1 MTSSNDPVSTPR
13 SRRSPLVERIVVWS
27 VHHRALAIGGWFAV
41 VLIGLLAG
49 VLVTGDEARTT
60 DPGEAGRAQ
69 QVIRAERADE
79 VVRENVLIQGK
90 NGQPFTDPAVRAAAE
105 DVVTTLRGLTG
116 QVTDIR
122 SPLDAGATQLVSA
135 DGRSGLVSFQIATPV
150 EDIPKNFDQSAA
162 AIEQVGE
169 RHSDVR
175 VLQAGDMSITAA
187 ANGAYDDDFR
197 RAEIITL
204 PVTIVILL
212 IVFGALVAAGIPLLL
227 SLTAVLATLGL
238 LQAIGH
244 WMPINS
250 TVASMVLL
258 IGMAVGIDYSLF
270 YLRREREERH
280 AGKSV
285 QEALRVT
292 ARTSGHAVV
301 VSGFTVMFCLAG
313 LFLSGLDV
321 FNGVAVGTILVVG
334 LAVLG
339 SVTVLPALLALLGHR
354 VDRGRL
360 PWLGRRRTDAG
371 DSKVWSRV
379 SGAAIRQPLLWGA
392 LATLLLF
399 CLAAPAAHLKL
410 RDPSLTDSLPRS
422 LPAVDAVARIEE
434 AFPGGPSPAQV
445 VIWGEQVDSPAVEA
459 AVRRLGSEVVARPD
473 EFGTTLSTAK
483 VGDALIVKVPLAG
496 TGTDEV
502 SNRSLAALR
511 EDLLP
516 QTVGAVDGVEVAVA
530 GDTAV
535 AHDFAETLSARTP
548 WIFGLVLVLAFL
560 LLTVTFRSLT
570 IPVVS
575 ILLNLMSIGAA
586 YGVIVWGF
594 QDGHLASLLGFTSY
608 DGVVSWLPLFMFVIL
623 FGLSMD
629 YHIFILSRIRERWL
643 AGADPKTAIT
653 RGISSSAGVVTSAA
667 VIMVAVFS
675 IFVTLTAIEYKML
688 GVGMAVAVL
697 IDVTV
702 VRGVLLP
709 AVLSLL
715 GRSAW
720 AFPGRGG
727 DRRPQPAP
735 EGRVPVADATGS
747 VAAVNAS
754 AGQQ

>member
-1 MTSSNDPVSTPR
+1 MTSSNDPVSTSPSPR
-13 SRRSPLVERIVVWS
+13 PPLVERIVLWS
-27 VHHRALAIGGWFAV
+27 VRHRALAIGGWFAV

-49 VLVTGDEARTT
+49 VLVTGKEARTT

-79 VVRENVLIQGK
+79 QVRENVLVQGK
-90 NGQPFTDPAVRAAAE
+90 NGESFTDPVVRRAAE
-105 DVVTTLRGLTG
+105 DLVSTLRGMSE

-122 SPLDAGATQLVSA
+122 SPLDAGATQLIST
-135 DGRSGLVSFQIATPV
+135 DGRSGLVSFQLATPV
-150 EDIPKNFDQSAA
+150 ELIGKHFDESAA
-162 AIEQVGE
+162 AIEDVGE
-169 RHSDVR
+169 RHPGVR

-212 IVFGALVAAGIPLLL
+212 VVFGALVAVGIPLLL

-270 YLRREREERH
+270 YLRREREERL
-280 AGKSV
+280 AGKNV
-285 QEALRVT
+285 IDALRIT

-301 VSGFTVMFCLAG
+301 VSGVTVMFCLAG
-313 LFLSGLDV
+313 LFLSGMDA

-339 SVTVLPALLALLGHR
+339 SLTLLPAMLALLGHR
-354 VDRGRL
+354 VDKGRL
-360 PWLGRRRTDAG
+360 LWLGRRRTDAAE
-371 DSKVWSRV
+371 SKVWSRI
-379 SGAAIRQPLLWGA
+379 SDAAVRRPLVWGG
-392 LATLLLF
+392 LATLVLIA
-399 CLAAPAAHLKL
+399 LAAPAAHLKL

-445 VIWGEQVDSPAVEA
+445 VIWGDQVDSPALTA
-459 AVRRLGSEVVARPD
+459 AVEKLGTEVAARPD
-473 EFGTTLSTAK
+473 EFGTTLSTSK
-483 VGDALIVKVPLAG
+483 VGNALIVKVPLAG

-502 SNRSLAALR
+502 SNRSLAVLR

-516 QTVGAVDGVEVAVA
+516 STVGAVDGVQVAVA

-535 AHDFAETLSARTP
+535 AHDFAATLSERTP

-575 ILLNLMSIGAA
+575 IVFNLLSIGVA
-586 YGVIVWGF
+586 YGVITWGF
-594 QDGHLASLLGFTSY
+594 QDGHLASVLGFTSY
-608 DGVVSWLPLFMFVIL
+608 GGIVSWLPLFMFVIL

-629 YHIFILSRIRERWL
+629 YHIFILSRVRERWL
-643 AGADPKTAIT
+643 DGAEHKEAII

-688 GVGMAVAVL
+688 GIGMAFAVL
-697 IDVTV
+697 IDATL

-720 AFPGRGG
+720 SLTGRGG
-727 DRRPQPAP
+727 DRRPQPVAETTAPAATAP
-735 EGRVPVADATGS
+735 ETVAVADAT
-747 VAAVNAS
+747 

>member
-1 MTSSNDPVSTPR
+1 MTSSKDPVTTERPR
-13 SRRSPLVERIVVWS
+13 RAPFVERIVMWS
-27 VHHRALAIGGWFAV
+27 VRHRLLAIGGWFAV
-41 VLIGLLAG
+41 VIIGLLAG

-69 QVIRAERADE
+69 RVIRAERADE
-79 VVRENVLIQGK
+79 QIRENVLVQGK
-90 NGQPFTDPAVRAAAE
+90 NGESFTDPKVRQATE
-105 DVVTTLRGLTG
+105 DVVNTLRGLNG

-122 SPLDAGATQLVSA
+122 SPLDPAAGRLVSP

-150 EDIPKNFDQSAA
+150 ENIPRNFDESAA
-162 AIEQVGE
+162 AIEKVAG

-244 WMPINS
+244 WMPVNS

-270 YLRREREERH
+270 YLRREREERL
-280 AGKSV
+280 AGRNV
-285 QEALRVT
+285 VEALRIT

-301 VSGFTVMFCLAG
+301 VSGLTVMLCLAG
-313 LFLSGLDV
+313 LFLSGMDV

-334 LAVLG
+334 LTVLG
-339 SVTVLPALLALLGHR
+339 SVTLLPAMLALLGHR

-360 PWLGRRRTDAG
+360 PWLSRRRTAAAE
-371 DSKVWSRV
+371 SRVWSRV
-379 SGAAIRQPLLWGA
+379 AGGAVRRPLLWGG
-392 LATLLLF
+392 LATLLLLL
-399 CLAAPAAHLKL
+399 LAAPAAHLKL

-445 VIWGEQVDSPAVEA
+445 VVWGDKVDSPEVRAAVE
-459 AVRRLGSEVVARPD
+459 RLGTEVASRPAQ
-473 EFGTTLSTAK
+473 FGTTLSTAQ
-483 VGDALIVKVPLAG
+483 VGNALIVKVPLAG

-502 SNRSLAALR
+502 SNKSLATLR

-516 QTVGAVDGVEVAVA
+516 ATVGAVDGVQVAVA

-535 AHDFAETLSARTP
+535 AHDFAAALSGRTP
-548 WIFGLVLVLAFL
+548 WIFGLVLALAFV

-575 ILLNLMSIGAA
+575 ILFNLLSIGAA
-586 YGVIVWGF
+586 YGVITWGF

-608 DGVVSWLPLFMFVIL
+608 GGVVSWLPLFMFVIL

-629 YHIFILSRIRERWL
+629 YHIFILSRVRERWL
-643 AGADPKTAIT
+643 AGADPKTAVT

-667 VIMVAVFS
+667 VIMVAVFC
-675 IFVTLTAIEYKML
+675 IFLTLTAVEYKML

-697 IDVTV
+697 IDATV

-715 GRSAW
+715 GRGAW
-720 AFPGRGG
+720 AFPGRRD
-727 DRRPQPAP
+727 DRRPQPEA
-735 EGRVPVADATGS
+735 EATVPTVDGSDPDVAVST
-747 VAAVNAS
+747 
-754 AGQQ
+754 AGPQR